1 MDITIYKL
9 TNGINGLGY
18 VGATK
23 NFKRRMGEHHWN
35 YGDKRKIRTLVD
47 KAIRE
52 YGWENFKQE
61 ILEVC
66 DAEIA
71 EERERY
77 WIKELNT
84 LVEPNGYNC
93 TTGGNKGTKFTS
105 NVSMRLSAKQIEKTV
120 FPVLQAELDKQQ
132 IPRNVFAQKL
142 GFAPRT
148 VSAWMTGRCEPK
160 LSTAIK
166 VKEVLGVD
174 MPLEE
179 LFAKATAQQ
188 SE

>member
-1 MDITIYKL
+1 MEITIYKL
-9 TNGINGLGY
+9 TNKFNGLGY

-23 NFKRRMGEHHWN
+23 NFKRRMGEHHWS
-35 YGDKRKIRTLVD
+35 KCRTIVD

-52 YGWENFKQE
+52 YGWENFTTEVIE
-61 ILEVC
+61 IC
-66 DAEIA
+66 DAEVA
-71 EERERY
+71 SERESH

-84 LVEPNGYNC
+84 LEPNGYNR
-93 TTGGNKGTKFTS
+93 TTGGEMCSELSVETR
-105 NVSMRLSAKQIEKTV
+105 VQLSANRIKKTV

-132 IPRNVFAQKL
+132 ITRSGLARKL
-142 GFAPRT
+142 GVNATR
-148 VSAWMTGRCEPK
+148 VSFWMTGKCEPR

-179 LFAKATAQQ
+179 LFAKETAQ
-188 SE
+188 

>member
-1 MDITIYKL
+1 MEYTIYKL

-23 NFKRRMGEHHWN
+23 NFKRRMGEHHWS
-35 YGDKRKIRTLVD
+35 KCKALVD
-47 KAIRE
+47 KAIHK
-52 YGWENFKQE
+52 YGWENFTAE
-61 ILEVC
+61 VIEVC

-84 LVEPNGYNC
+84 LEPNGYNC

-105 NVSMRLSAKQIEKTV
+105 NLSMRLSAKQIEKTV

-174 MPLEE
+174 IPLEE
-179 LFAKATAQQ
+179 LFAKEPAQQ
-188 SE
+188 AE